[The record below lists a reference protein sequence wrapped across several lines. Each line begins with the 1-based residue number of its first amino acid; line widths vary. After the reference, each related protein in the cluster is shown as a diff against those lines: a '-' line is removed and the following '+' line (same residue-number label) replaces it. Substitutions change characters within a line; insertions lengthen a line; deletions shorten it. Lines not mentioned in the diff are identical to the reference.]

1 MIKSIP
7 FEVFGSNQY
16 LYFDIKR
23 LMRLEQLLGRSISN
37 IVATHDISLN
47 FIVNAAMVGLS
58 HHSKETAAQWT
69 VKVEQFFD
77 GGGSIEELA
86 VPIIQAIIA
95 SGIFG
100 KIENEAEC
108 SDSKNAPRAAESTE

>member
-7 FEVFGSNQY
+7 FEVFGSNQF

-23 LMRLEQLLGRSISN
+23 LMRLEQLLGKSVSN

-47 FIVNAAMVGLS
+47 FIVNAVMVGLS
-58 HHSKETAAQWT
+58 HHSKESAAQWS
-69 VKVEQFFD
+69 VKVEHFFD
-77 GGGSIEELA
+77 DGGSIEELA
-86 VPIIQAIIA
+86 VPIIQAVIA

-100 KIENEAEC
+100 RIENETEG
-108 SDSKNAPRAAESTE
+108 SDSKNAQKAAESTE

>member
-7 FEVFGSNQY
+7 FEVFGSNQF

-58 HHSKETAAQWT
+58 HHSKETAAQWAA
-69 VKVEQFFD
+69 KVEQFFY

-100 KIENEAEC
+100 KIENEAES